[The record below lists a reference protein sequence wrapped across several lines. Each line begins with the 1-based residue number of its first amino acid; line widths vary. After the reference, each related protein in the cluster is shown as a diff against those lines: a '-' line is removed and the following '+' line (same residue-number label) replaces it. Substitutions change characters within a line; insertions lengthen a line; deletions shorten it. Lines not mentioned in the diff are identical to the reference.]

1 MVTVTP
7 FDTPMLGW
15 LDQPYEAVPDHAALF
30 GSTKPEIMGESPYLN
45 GRATGIAF
53 ALTKDDRVR
62 AIFLYANGVEDFA
75 QYAGALPGALS
86 FANSRTDVRA
96 ALGTPAMSA
105 DAGGT
110 GLFAIEHSF
119 DRFEADGFYLRF
131 EYVAGDATVRLVT
144 LGKIED

>member
-1 MVTVTP
+1 MVTATP

-30 GSTKPEIMGESPYLN
+30 GSAKPEIMGESPYLN
-45 GRATGIAF
+45 GRATGVAF
-53 ALTKDDRVR
+53 ALTKDHRVR
-62 AIFLYANGVEDFA
+62 AIFFYANGVEDFA

-86 FANSRTDVRA
+86 FASSRADVRT
-96 ALGTPAMSA
+96 ALDTTVMAA
-105 DAGGT
+105 DAGGA

-131 EYVAGDATVRLVT
+131 EYIAGDAAVRLVT